1 MADGGIAPL
10 WSKVRGSG
18 LDTGAG
24 CCFVQ
29 QRIALFGKLVALL
42 SGGFFVVGFV
52 INTVIFQAP
61 VANFLSSPSTIAHAL
76 GTFFIAALWA
86 VAHHGCIRPRTLE
99 IFDLVFPLLTCTAYA
114 ALLVPG
120 QIDSGEAPLLAIAL
134 TTLARAIMVPSK
146 PGRTA
151 RITSLAFLPL
161 ILLCVW
167 WAQTLPVPSFA
178 PSALAYR
185 AVVLLNPI
193 LWSICVIVTATLTSR
208 IIYGLRKTM
217 REANQIGP
225 YTLEEKLGAGGMGE
239 VWRARHRMLVRNAAV
254 KLIRPE
260 PLLAGGS
267 ADVLFRRFEREARA
281 TAALR
286 SPHTVQLF
294 DFGQAEDG
302 TLYYVM
308 EMLIGM
314 DLENLVSRFG
324 PVPAERAIHILRQV
338 CHSLEE
344 AHKNGLTHRDVKPAN
359 IFVSRVG
366 TELDFA
372 KVLDFGLVRLRHDR
386 PDGNGVKLTADGTAS
401 GTPAYMAPE
410 IVTGEDYD
418 HRVDIYALGCVAY
431 WLVTGTL
438 VFEAQN
444 PMKMMVEH
452 ARTTP
457 QRPQARTEL
466 PIPPALED
474 LIMQCLEKDR
484 AKRPASAGELAK
496 RLAAIQTPSQWTAER
511 AEKWW
516 QTHMP
521 SQTGER
527 PVAEILLSREDAAAN
542 HQGWREMRPKMR

>member
-18 LDTGAG
+18 LDTGSG

-29 QRIALFGKLVALL
+29 KRIALFGKLVALL
-42 SGGFFVVGFV
+42 SGGFFAVGFV
-52 INTVIFQAP
+52 ISTIVFGAP
-61 VANFLSSPSTIAHAL
+61 LAMHLSSPGTIAHAL
-76 GTFFIAALWA
+76 ATFFIAALWA
-86 VAHHGCIRPRTLE
+86 VTHHGCIRPRTLE
-99 IFDLVFPLLTCTAYA
+99 IFDFVFPILTCTAFA

-120 QIDSGEAPLLAIAL
+120 DISSGEAPLLAIAL
-134 TTLARAIMVPSK
+134 TTLARAIIVPSK
-146 PGRTA
+146 PARTA
-151 RITSLAFLPL
+151 RITSLAYLPL

-167 WAQTLPVPSFA
+167 WSQTLPVPKFA
-178 PSALAYR
+178 PSVLAYR
-185 AVVLLNPI
+185 VVVLINPT
-193 LWSICVIVTATLTSR
+193 LWAICVIVTATLTSR

-239 VWRARHRMLVRNAAV
+239 VWRGRHRMLVRNAAV
-254 KLIRPE
+254 KLIRPDT
-260 PLLAGGS
+260 AGTS
-267 ADVLFRRFEREARA
+267 NDVLFRRFEREARA

-308 EMLIGM
+308 EMLVGM
-314 DLENLVSRFG
+314 DLENLVARFG

-344 AHKNGLTHRDVKPAN
+344 AHHNGLTHRDVKPAN

-386 PDGNGVKLTADGTAS
+386 PDGAGVKLTADGAAS

-431 WLVTGTL
+431 WLVTGKL

-452 ARTTP
+452 ARTLP
-457 QRPQARTEL
+457 PRPQTRTEL
-466 PIPPALED
+466 PIPPALEQI
-474 LIMQCLEKDR
+474 IMECLEKDR
-484 AKRPASAGELAK
+484 SKRPASAARLAH
-496 RLAAIQTPSQWTAER
+496 RLAAVETAAQWTAER

-542 HQGWREMRPKMR
+542 HEGWRELRPKMR